1 MSDDAK
7 VPGDE
12 TGTGGPATKRTRT
25 LRLPMMILS
34 AFGSMVLLATLA
46 VLDASHHGPYATW
59 FNRRCQQ
66 LADESRLVGSPESDV
81 VSILGRPTFHYAG
94 DDDARRTYNYAP
106 WPFVPTAKFQV
117 HCRDGI
123 VESVEQLDD

>member
-1 MSDDAK
+1 MSDDRN
-7 VPGDE
+7 VPGNG
-12 TGTGGPATKRTRT
+12 TGTSGPATRRAWT
-25 LRLPMMILS
+25 LRLPLMILA
-34 AFGSMVLLATLA
+34 AFGWMVLLATLA
-46 VLDASHHGPYATW
+46 VLDARHHGPYATW

-66 LADESRLVGSPESDV
+66 LADESRLVGRPEGDI

-94 DDDARRTYNYAP
+94 DDDSSRTYNYAP